1 MEDPRPGPRTERA
14 MIDPRLIDP
23 TSELVNRED
32 LSDQDVDEIVEMM
45 AALSAWHRAAE
56 RMSLAS
62 RRYMRLNINDMR
74 AVRFLIAAENAG
86 EPATARALAEHLGIS
101 SAATTKLLDR
111 LEQGGHVLRLPYPND
126 RRALALRVSPET
138 RLAAREG
145 VGRLHARRFAV
156 AARLSPSDRAIVTG
170 FLQALAA
177 TEHPDPDGERIAVA
191 EHADESQGAHPR
203 SSTSVPRDAET
214 SS

>member
-1 MEDPRPGPRTERA
+1 MEDPRPGPLTERA

-23 TSELVNRED
+23 ASQLVNREN
-32 LSDQDVDEIVEMM
+32 LSEHDVDEIVEMM

-62 RRYMRLNINDMR
+62 RRYMRLNANDMR

-111 LEQGGHVLRLPYPND
+111 LEEGGHVLRLPYPGD
-126 RRALALRVSPET
+126 RRALALRVSAET

-145 VGRLHARRFAV
+145 VGRVHARRFAA
-156 AARLSPSDRAIVTG
+156 AARLSPSDRAVVTG
-170 FLQALAA
+170 FLKALAA
-177 TEHPDPDGERIAVA
+177 TEDPDPDEERIPEA
-191 EHADESQGAHPR
+191 EHAGEPQGAPPR
-203 SSTSVPRDAET
+203 SSASAPRDAEP
-214 SS
+214 SR